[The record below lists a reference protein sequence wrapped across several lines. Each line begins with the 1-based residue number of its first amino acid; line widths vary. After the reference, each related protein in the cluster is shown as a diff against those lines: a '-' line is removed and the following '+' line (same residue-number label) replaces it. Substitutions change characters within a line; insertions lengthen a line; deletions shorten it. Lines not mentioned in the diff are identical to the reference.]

1 MRGRT
6 LATFTAL
13 YDACVLYPAP
23 LRDLLMWLALT
34 DLFRAR
40 WTDRIHDEWIR
51 AVLRERPELKANL
64 ERTRAMMN
72 AHVRDC
78 LVIGYEP
85 LIEALDLPDPDDRH
99 VLAAAITAH
108 ADLIV
113 TKNLHDF
120 PAERLAPFRIETR
133 HPDAFVRN
141 LLDLDE
147 ATVLA
152 AVAEHR
158 ASLRHPPK
166 SVEEYLDTLIAQ
178 ELPETV
184 AFLRQRRALI

>member
-1 MRGRT
+1 VAI
-6 LATFTAL
+6 LTAM

-40 WTDRIHDEWIR
+40 WTDRIHDEWTR
-51 AVLRERPELKANL
+51 AVLRERPELKTNL

-78 LVIGYEP
+78 LVTGYEP
-85 LIEALDLPDPDDRH
+85 LIETIDLPDPDDRH

-113 TKNLHDF
+113 TKNLNDF
-120 PAERLAPFRIETR
+120 PAERLAPFRIATQ
-133 HPDAFVRN
+133 HPDAFVRS

-147 ATVLA
+147 ATVLT

-158 ASLRHPPK
+158 ASLQNPPK
-166 SVEEYLDTLIAQ
+166 SIEEYLDTLLAQ

-184 AFLRQRRALI
+184 AFLRQRRALV

>member
-1 MRGRT
+1 MSSRNWPSKLKNLGW
-6 LATFTAL
+6 ATECASPTVTPVTAL

-40 WTDRIHDEWIR
+40 WTDRIHDEWIG
-51 AVLRERPELKANL
+51 AVLRERPELKVNL

-78 LVIGYEP
+78 LVTGYEP

-99 VLAAAITAH
+99 VLAAAIAGR

-113 TKNLHDF
+113 TKNLQTF
-120 PAERLAPFRIETR
+120 PPIGLCRFISR
-133 HPDAFVRN
+133 PD
-141 LLDLDE
+141 
-147 ATVLA
+147 TQ
-152 AVAEHR
+152 
-158 ASLRHPPK
+158 
-166 SVEEYLDTLIAQ
+166 TLSCEPAR
-178 ELPETV
+178 P
-184 AFLRQRRALI
+184 R